1 MPPSA
6 PILTLPA
13 AVRPRAR
20 LWTRGIGK
28 IREGLPPAAPNGVY
42 FLDAYVLRLCPGRGM
57 AGNPKSGSSGCRTWR
72 PTRSLQDRDH
82 DLLDAGGDL
91 ALHAGRGKLMPGAA
105 AHPHLSQDV
114 PVAVLVEDELGLG
127 VLSGLEAVGQGKRA
141 VVVAPNEQSALRG
154 RNVVGSGRKR
164 RPADRE
170 TERDLA
176 PDLGRFDG
184 RGKGREHGHET
195 HRPETLEKLLRHLTL
210 LGRRVVAAAMKDES
224 SRGLFGAGPKS

>member
-1 MPPSA
+1 MSPDAALGANPNPAGRRSPA
-6 PILTLPA
+6 RAAGEWPATL
-13 AVRPRAR
+13 RA
-20 LWTRGIGK
+20 
-28 IREGLPPAAPNGVY
+28 
-42 FLDAYVLRLCPGRGM
+42 VLRVAGPGD
-57 AGNPKSGSSGCRTWR
+57 

-141 VVVAPNEQSALRG
+141 VVVAPNEQSALRD

>member
-20 LWTRGIGK
+20 LWK
-28 IREGLPPAAPNGVY
+28 WPATLRA
-42 FLDAYVLRLCPGRGM
+42 VLRVAGPGDDPILTG
-57 AGNPKSGSSGCRTWR
+57 PGSRPARRWWR
-72 PTRSLQDRDH
+72 PCAPCGAGEAHARSR
-82 DLLDAGGDL
+82 
-91 ALHAGRGKLMPGAA
+91 RP
-105 AHPHLSQDV
+105 PT

-195 HRPETLEKLLRHLTL
+195 HRPETPEKLLRHLTL